1 MKLFAKLH
9 FSFLLTLWGILFL
22 SLTACGVRGPLYL
35 PPPPP
40 TPEKPKKIEPL
51 GVQYPSSPES
61 SVTPPV
67 KP

>member
-1 MKLFAKLH
+1 MKVFAKLH

-40 TPEKPKKIEPL
+40 VPEKPKKIEPL
-51 GVQYPSSPES
+51 GVQYPSPPES
-61 SVTPPV
+61 SVTTPV